1 MDQHVFGVC
10 AIGALFLCWPNAS
23 LGADGQRDL
32 AWETR
37 AVFSAKCAVCH
48 GPNVA
53 KPKGRFGYVTDLAR
67 VASNPEMVVRSSPEE
82 SELWELVR
90 RDEMPPADSPAGPLS
105 AAEKETIRAW
115 IATGAP
121 AGAGGNPREER
132 TVSSSTPQAA
142 AAVAASPISPIL
154 PTEDNL
160 LRRLGPLHV
169 VVIHFPIALLIAAG
183 LAELG
188 AAWRGSRVPSPTVRF
203 CVQFG
208 TVSAV
213 AAAALGWMHA
223 ANGFGSTMPLTL
235 SLHRWLGTAAALWA
249 IGTTALAELEQRRRI
264 RSQWFRVWLMAGAL
278 LIAVCGHFGGIL
290 VHGPDFLSGR

>member
-1 MDQHVFGVC
+1 MNQHVFGVC
-10 AIGALFLCWPNAS
+10 TISALFLCWPNAS

-105 AAEKETIRAW
+105 TAQKEIIRAW
-115 IATGAP
+115 IAAGAP
-121 AGAGGNPREER
+121 PVADEHPRGSEEIAN
-132 TVSSSTPQAA
+132 AA
-142 AAVAASPISPIL
+142 IAVVASPGLRAVSA
-154 PTEDNL
+154 EDDL